1 MSDKTCDNCNH
12 RPGSCMDR
20 DVFSDENGDCQSWQ
34 PASVATTDV
43 KSNVPWHHMDAPTKL
58 KHFDGQLRG
67 ESKDGMWVFAK
78 EAHEAIAK
86 RDDLIRRMAD
96 ALNGCYLTDYI
107 DDTAFDL
114 MAEVNEL
121 MGVK

>member
-20 DVFSDENGDCQSWQ
+20 DVFSDENGDCKSWQ
-34 PASVATTDV
+34 PIPVATTDAPEPD
-43 KSNVPWHHMDAPTKL
+43 KLGKLPAWYREQEYKNAIDAYQKTVVR
-58 KHFDGQLRG
+58 LR
-67 ESKDGMWVFAK
+67 
-78 EAHEAIAK
+78 EAIAK